1 MRSGERNPQVA
12 LCLRC
17 LVAGY
22 LVRLS
27 YLIHSGEESARP
39 GLTAA
44 AILFAAGGIAFGVWA
59 VWQYRKERKHS

>member
-1 MRSGERNPQVA
+1 MHLPRADFQGRGRWQVI
-12 LCLRC
+12 
-17 LVAGY
+17 
-22 LVRLS
+22 LS

>member
-1 MRSGERNPQVA
+1 M
-12 LCLRC
+12 
-17 LVAGY
+17 
-22 LVRLS
+22 
-27 YLIHSGEESARP
+27 IHSGEESASP

>member
-1 MRSGERNPQVA
+1 MHLPRADFQGRGRWQVI
-12 LCLRC
+12 
-17 LVAGY
+17 
-22 LVRLS
+22 LS
-27 YLIHSGEESARP
+27 YLIHSGEKSARP